1 MAKEFGEEV
10 VRIRYIN
17 EMGCDKD
24 DRTGHFDRSPGYEM
38 DADGKPD
45 WYADF

>member
-1 MAKEFGEEV
+1 

-17 EMGCDKD
+17 EEGCDKD
-24 DRTGHFDRSPGYEM
+24 DDNFDRSPGYEM

>member
-1 MAKEFGEEV
+1 M

-17 EMGCDKD
+17 ERGYDKD
-24 DRTGHFDRSPGYEM
+24 AEDEDDFDRSPGYEM

>member
-17 EMGCDKD
+17 EAGHDKD
-24 DRTGHFDRSPGYEM
+24 GRDFDRSPGYEM

>member
-1 MAKEFGEEV
+1 M

-17 EMGCDKD
+17 ENGYDKD
-24 DRTGHFDRSPGYEM
+24 ATGKDWEGNDNFDHSPGYEM